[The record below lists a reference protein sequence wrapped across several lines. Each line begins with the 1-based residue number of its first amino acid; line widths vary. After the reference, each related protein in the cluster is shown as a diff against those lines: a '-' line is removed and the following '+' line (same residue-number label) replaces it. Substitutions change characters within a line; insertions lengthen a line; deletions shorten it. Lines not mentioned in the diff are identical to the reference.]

1 MIKEA
6 KNVDFITTGRQ
17 LTEQDFALISDW
29 IKIDKQKKVA
39 RKTTKQSSKGSTSP
53 DSGLAKGGLKDR

>member
-29 IKIDKQKKVA
+29 IKTDKQKKVA
-39 RKTTKQSSKGSTSP
+39 RKNTKQPSKGSTSS
-53 DSGLAKGGLKDR
+53 DRGLAKGELKDR

>member
-29 IKIDKQKKVA
+29 IKIDKQKKSA
-39 RKTTKQSSKGSTSP
+39 HKTTKQPSKGGTSP
-53 DSGLAKGGLKDR
+53 HRGLAKGGLKDK